1 MRAGVMTSRTR
12 YRRAVL
18 LILAAGFGLA
28 STLQAGAQAAPMQES
43 TEAAAEADAAVDVN
57 DVDMK
62 DIDIK
67 NLDWSQLNVDA
78 STLISPAS
86 KARAAPGAGAGT
98 DMSWS
103 SQDKPNGSAALSV
116 KQPLSPF
123 WDARVGADMTV
134 VNQPQTLTS
143 ADLVRQKFSSDSQ
156 PSQSSGSAWAAITAP
171 GVASIWD
178 KTAIEARVDPSQ
190 EQSKLGTSL
199 SKSLPLSEQY
209 SLTLQNGYN
218 VIRQGVVPVPGIPG
232 RPVRNYE
239 TDQSARRFRRPTT
252 DGCARSA
259 PSRNCS
265 AISAFRARSAKPR
278 SAPRTRALPRD
289 SSAAGSRWCNLRV
302 RLNPGESSIIAA
314 YWPRCGQNQQSR
326 CGPVKFIVRGVTALA
341 QRVTGVSSDERHP
354 SGKNRFY

>member
-1 MRAGVMTSRTR
+1 MTSRTR
-12 YRRAVL
+12 YGRAVL

-28 STLQAGAQAAPMQES
+28 STPQAGAQAVPREEN
-43 TEAAAEADAAVDVN
+43 TEAAAAEADTAVDIN
-57 DVDMK
+57 DVDMT
-62 DIDIK
+62 DVDIK

-86 KARAAPGAGAGT
+86 KARVAPPGAGT

-116 KQPLSPF
+116 KQPLSAF

-134 VNQPQTLTS
+134 VHQPQTLTS
-143 ADLVRQKFSSDSQ
+143 ADLVRQKFSSDGQ

-199 SKSLPLSEQY
+199 SKSLPLSERY

-218 VIRQGVVPVPGIPG
+218 VIQQGIAPVPGIG
-232 RPVRNYE
+232 GHATRNYE
-239 TDQSARRFRRPTT
+239 VD
-252 DGCARSA
+252 
-259 PSRNCS
+259 
-265 AISAFRARSAKPR
+265 RSAKL
-278 SAPRTRALPRD
+278 SIEGTGTSFIAGQSL
-289 SSAAGSRWCNLRV
+289 SSTDDKWLRKIGAEQK
-302 RLNPGESSIIAA
+302 LFG
-314 YWPRCGQNQQSR
+314 
-326 CGPVKFIVRGVTALA
+326 GVTINGSIGETALGTA
-341 QRVTGVSSDERHP
+341 NKSLTAGFKRSW
-354 SGKNRFY
+354 